1 MYHRVNFYGLLL
13 TAGMLLAGC
22 SKDSGDSA
30 QQTKQEP
37 QEIRVQTNVTNVLE
51 GRRTQTYSV
60 VGDLQTEAHFTC
72 TAYNAGTLT
81 EYISTT
87 TVEPQHSTS

>member
-1 MYHRVNFYGLLL
+1 MYHRISFYGLLL

-30 QQTKQEP
+30 QQTKQDP

-51 GRRTQTYSV
+51 GRRAQTYSV
-60 VGDLQTEAHFTC
+60 VGDLQT
-72 TAYNAGTLT
+72 
-81 EYISTT
+81 
-87 TVEPQHSTS
+87 